1 MSKRNLGEK
10 IKLTTYDDMF
20 GVEEN
25 VVLPQQEQITE
36 VPLLELHAFAKH
48 PFKVL
53 DDEKMEEMIASIK
66 EYGILVPAI
75 VRARAEGGYE
85 LISGH
90 RRQYAAIRAGL
101 ETMPVMVREC
111 NNDQATVIMV
121 DANIQ
126 REDISI
132 SEKAKAY
139 RMKYDAMKHQGT
151 TGGSSLQEMSE
162 QMGESCKTIQRLIY
176 LSNLSDELLE
186 LIDMKKI
193 GVAQGVHLA
202 FIPVEAQDIVYKVM
216 LECGVFINM
225 EQSARIKNA
234 VKEGLF
240 NEQWLR
246 KILSYKK
253 AVARKVVFN
262 QKRLDSYFEPNMSNA
277 DIEQIIVKLLEEWKT
292 KEGGAN

>member
-25 VVLPQQEQITE
+25 VTMPQQEQIIE

-53 DDEKMEEMIASIK
+53 DDEKMEEMTASVK

-75 VRARAEGGYE
+75 ARARAEGGYE

-90 RRQYAAIRAGL
+90 RRQHAAIKAGL
-101 ETMPVMVREC
+101 EAMPVMIREC
-111 NNDQATVIMV
+111 TDDQAIVIMV

-126 REDISI
+126 REDITI

-151 TGGSSLQEMSE
+151 TGGLSLEEMSN
-162 QMGESCKTIQRLIY
+162 QVGESSKTIQRLIY
-176 LSNLSDELLE
+176 LSNLTDELLE
-186 LIDMKKI
+186 LIDAKKI
-193 GVAQGVHLA
+193 GVAQGGDLA
-202 FIPVEAQDIVYKVM
+202 QIPVEAQEIIYKVM
-216 LECGVFINM
+216 MDCGVFINM

-240 NEQWLR
+240 NEQC
-246 KILSYKK
+246 
-253 AVARKVVFN
+253 
-262 QKRLDSYFEPNMSNA
+262 
-277 DIEQIIVKLLEEWKT
+277 LEKY
-292 KEGGAN
+292 

>member
-20 GVEEN
+20 EVDEN
-25 VVLPQQEQITE
+25 VVTPQQEQIIE

-53 DDEKMEEMIASIK
+53 EDEKMEEMIASVK

-75 VRARAEGGYE
+75 ARVRGDGGYE

-90 RRQYAAIRAGL
+90 RRQYAAIKAGI
-101 ETMPVMVREC
+101 ETMPVMIREC
-111 NNDQATVIMV
+111 TDDQATVIMV

-126 REDISI
+126 REDITI

-139 RMKYDAMKHQGT
+139 RMKYDAMKHQGSS
-151 TGGSSLQEMSE
+151 GGLSLEEMSN
-162 QMGESCKTIQRLIY
+162 QVGESCKTIQRLIY
-176 LSNLSDELLE
+176 LSNLTDELLE
-186 LIDMKKI
+186 LIDTKKI
-193 GVAQGVHLA
+193 GVAQGGDLA
-202 FIPVEAQDIVYKVM
+202 QIPLEAQEIVYKVM
-216 LECGVFINM
+216 VDCGVFVNM

-246 KILSYKK
+246 EILSYKK
-253 AVARKVVFN
+253 MVARKVVFN

-277 DIEQIIVKLLEEWKT
+277 DIEHIIVKLLEEWKT
-292 KEGGAN
+292 KGGVN